1 MIGKRFGNLTVVS
14 EVAERS
20 KNNHI
25 LYRCLCTCGSS
36 VVVLGASLRYGGT
49 KSCGCFHKTAVTKH
63 NMEGTPTYKT
73 WADMKVRC
81 DPMSKQKYPNYAGR
95 GIGVCDRWQTFEN
108 FYDDMGERA
117 QGKSLDRIDNNK
129 GYCPENCRW
138 ATPKQQCNNRRNTVY
153 VKHNGKI
160 LNVWQFAKEI
170 KLSESGALKRV
181 HREYRKDR
189 NGIFVKEAT

>member
-1 MIGKRFGNLTVVS
+1 
-14 EVAERS
+14 
-20 KNNHI
+20 
-25 LYRCLCTCGSS
+25 
-36 VVVLGASLRYGGT
+36 
-49 KSCGCFHKTAVTKH
+49 
-63 NMEGTPTYKT
+63 MEGTPTYKT
-73 WADMKVRC
+73 WAAMKVRC

-108 FYDDMGERA
+108 FYDDMGERP
-117 QGKSLDRIDNNK
+117 QGKSIDRIDNNK

-189 NGIFVKEAT
+189 NGVFVKEENL